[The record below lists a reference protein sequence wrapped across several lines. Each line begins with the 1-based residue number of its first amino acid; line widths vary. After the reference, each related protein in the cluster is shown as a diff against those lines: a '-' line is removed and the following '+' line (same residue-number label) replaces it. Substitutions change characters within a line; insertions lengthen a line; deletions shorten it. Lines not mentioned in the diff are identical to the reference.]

1 MKSKA
6 RGRDQRFGSILTLMK
21 AIHVTAVGGPE
32 VLKTVEVP
40 EPEVA
45 PGTLR
50 VRNRAVGINFHDV
63 QSRRRGVRGQ
73 KYPFIP
79 GTDFAGEVEAIGE
92 GVEGFATGDRV
103 LGVSMAGAY
112 AEKSVVPAVLATAIP
127 DHISYEQ
134 AAACPLSGLTA
145 CFMIRDHGV
154 GETTN
159 VVVHAAA
166 GSVGCFMGG
175 LLAQRRAPSIGLVS
189 TEVKAEVA
197 RRAGYLHV
205 INYRREDP
213 VERVRQLTASAGAD
227 VVYDSVAG
235 PGFARSF
242 EMCRAGGTVVV
253 FGRAGGDPPRGVLD
267 EAFLGAAR
275 NLGLRTYFL
284 GTTLFSDPQSHRDA
298 YATLFDGLASGAIY
312 LPIEALPLEAVA
324 DAHARI
330 EAQQTVGKLILLP

>member
-1 MKSKA
+1 
-6 RGRDQRFGSILTLMK
+6 MK
-21 AIHVTAVGGPE
+21 AIHVTAIGGPE
-32 VLKTVEVP
+32 VLKAVEVP

-63 QSRRRGVRGQ
+63 QGRRLGAGGQ
-73 KYPFIP
+73 THPFIP
-79 GTDFAGEVEAIGE
+79 GTDFAGDVDAIGE
-92 GVEGFATGDRV
+92 GVEGFAEGDRV
-103 LGVSMAGAY
+103 LGISLAGAY
-112 AEKSVVPAVLATAIP
+112 AEKSVVPAVLAIPIP
-127 DHISYEQ
+127 DQITYEQ
-134 AAACPLSGLTA
+134 AAACPVAGLTS

-154 GETTN
+154 GEATN
-159 VVVHAAA
+159 VVVHGAA

-175 LLAQRRAPSIGLVS
+175 LLAKTRAPSIGLVS
-189 TEVKAEVA
+189 TEEKAEVA

-205 INYRREDP
+205 VNYRREDP
-213 VERVRQLTASAGAD
+213 VARVRELTASAGAD

-253 FGRAGGDPPRGVLD
+253 FGRAAGDPSRETLV
-267 EAFLGAAR
+267 EALFGAAR

-284 GTTLFSDPQSHRDA
+284 GTILFSDPQSIRGA
-298 YATLFDGLASGAIY
+298 YATLFDGLTRGTIF
-312 LPIEALPLEAVA
+312 LPIETVSLEEVA

-330 EAQQTVGKLILLP
+330 EGQQTVGKIILLP

>member
-1 MKSKA
+1 M
-6 RGRDQRFGSILTLMK
+6 R
-21 AIHVTAVGGPE
+21 AIHATAIGGPE

-63 QSRRRGVRGQ
+63 QSRRFGARDQ
-73 KYPFIP
+73 AHPFVP
-79 GTDFAGEVEAIGE
+79 GTDFAGDVDALGE
-92 GVEGFATGDRV
+92 GVEGFAEGDRV
-103 LGVSMAGAY
+103 LGINLAGAY
-112 AEKSVVPAVLATAIP
+112 AEKSVVPAVLAIP
-127 DHISYEQ
+127 IPGHIGYEQ
-134 AAACPLSGLTA
+134 AAACPMAGLA
-145 CFMIRDHGV
+145 SWFMIRDHGV
-154 GETTN
+154 GEATN

-166 GSVGCFMGG
+166 GGVGCFMGG
-175 LLAQRRAPSIGLVS
+175 LLAQKRAPSIGLVS
-189 TEVKAEVA
+189 TEAKSEVA

-227 VVYDSVAG
+227 VVYDSVSG

-253 FGRAGGDPPRGVLD
+253 FGRAAGDPPREAVD
-267 EAFLGAAR
+267 QAFLGAAR

-284 GTTLFSDPQSHRDA
+284 GTTLFSDPQSHREA
-298 YATLFDGLASGAIY
+298 YATLFDGLASGTICV
-312 LPIEALPLEAVA
+312 PIETVPLEGAA

-330 EAQQTVGKLILLP
+330 EAQQTAGKLVLLP

>member
-1 MKSKA
+1 M
-6 RGRDQRFGSILTLMK
+6 R
-21 AIHVTAVGGPE
+21 AIHVTAIGGPE
-32 VLKTVEVP
+32 VLKAVEVP

-73 KYPFIP
+73 THPYIP
-79 GTDFAGEVEAIGE
+79 GTDFAGEVDAVGE
-92 GVEGFATGDRV
+92 GVKGFETGDRV
-103 LGVSMAGAY
+103 LGINMAGAY
-112 AEKSVVPAVLATAIP
+112 AEKSLVPEVLAVPIP
-127 DHISYEQ
+127 ERISYEQ
-134 AAACPLSGLTA
+134 AAACPVAGLTS

-154 GETTN
+154 GEATN
-159 VVVHAAA
+159 VVVHGAA

-175 LLAQRRAPSIGLVS
+175 LLAERRAPSIGLVS
-189 TEVKAEVA
+189 TEEKAEVA

-205 INYRREDP
+205 VNYRREDP
-213 VERVRQLTASAGAD
+213 VDRIRQLTAGAGAD

-235 PGFARSF
+235 PEFARSF

-253 FGRAGGDPPRGVLD
+253 FGRAAGDPPRETLE
-267 EAFLGAAR
+267 EALFGAAR

-284 GTTLFSDPQSHRDA
+284 GTILFSDPQSIRGA
-298 YATLFDGLASGAIY
+298 YATLFDGLASGTIF
-312 LPIEALPLEAVA
+312 LPIETIALEEAA

-330 EAQQTVGKLILLP
+330 EGQQTVGKIILRPPGN

>member
-1 MKSKA
+1 M
-6 RGRDQRFGSILTLMK
+6 R
-21 AIHVTAVGGPE
+21 AIHVTAIGGPE
-32 VLKTVEVP
+32 VLKAVDVP

-73 KYPFIP
+73 THPYIP
-79 GTDFAGEVEAIGE
+79 GTDFAGEVDAVGE
-92 GVEGFATGDRV
+92 GVKGFETGDRV
-103 LGVSMAGAY
+103 LGINMAGAY
-112 AEKSVVPAVLATAIP
+112 AEKSLVPEVLAVPIP
-127 DHISYEQ
+127 ERISYEQ
-134 AAACPLSGLTA
+134 AAACPVAGLTS

-154 GETTN
+154 GEATN
-159 VVVHAAA
+159 VVVHGAA

-175 LLAQRRAPSIGLVS
+175 LLAERRAPSIGLVS
-189 TEVKAEVA
+189 TEEKAEVA

-205 INYRREDP
+205 VNYRREDP
-213 VERVRQLTASAGAD
+213 VDRIRQLTAGAGAD

-242 EMCRAGGTVVV
+242 EMCRAGGTVVL
-253 FGRAGGDPPRGVLD
+253 FGRAAGDPPRETLE
-267 EAFLGAAR
+267 EALFGAAR

-284 GTTLFSDPQSHRDA
+284 GTILFSDPQSIRGA
-298 YATLFDGLASGAIY
+298 YATLFDGLATGTIF
-312 LPIEALPLEAVA
+312 LPIETVALEEAA

-330 EAQQTVGKLILLP
+330 EGQQTVGKIILRPPGN

>member
-1 MKSKA
+1 M
-6 RGRDQRFGSILTLMK
+6 R
-21 AIHVTAVGGPE
+21 AIHVTAIGGPE
-32 VLKTVEVP
+32 VLKAVEVP

-63 QSRRRGVRGQ
+63 QSRRRGARGQ
-73 KYPFIP
+73 SHPFIP
-79 GTDFAGEVEAIGE
+79 GTDFAGDVDAVGE
-92 GVEGFATGDRV
+92 GVEGFAEGDRV
-103 LGVSMAGAY
+103 LGINMAGAY
-112 AEKSVVPAVLATAIP
+112 AEKSVVPAVLAVPIP
-127 DHISYEQ
+127 ERISYEQ
-134 AAACPLSGLTA
+134 AAACPVAGLTS

-154 GETTN
+154 GEATN

-166 GSVGCFMGG
+166 GSVGCFLGG

-189 TEVKAEVA
+189 TEEKAEVA

-213 VERVRQLTASAGAD
+213 VEQVRQITASAGAD

-242 EMCRAGGTVVV
+242 EMCRAGGTVVL
-253 FGRAGGDPPRGVLD
+253 FGRAAGDPPPEVLED
-267 EAFLGAAR
+267 AFLGGAR

-284 GTTLFSDPQSHRDA
+284 GTILFSDPQSIRGA
-298 YATLFDGLASGAIY
+298 YATLFDGLASGTIF
-312 LPIEALPLEAVA
+312 LPIETLPLKKAA
-324 DAHARI
+324 DAHAQI
-330 EAQQTVGKLILLP
+330 EDQQTVGKIVLLPSSS